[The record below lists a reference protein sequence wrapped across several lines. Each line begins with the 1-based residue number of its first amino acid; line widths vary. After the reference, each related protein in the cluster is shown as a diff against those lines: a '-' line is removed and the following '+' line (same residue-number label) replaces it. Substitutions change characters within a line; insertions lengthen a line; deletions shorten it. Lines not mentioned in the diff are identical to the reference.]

1 MLRLTT
7 GNPDMCRVDWARAH
21 GAGHTTRAEYQG
33 GCERSAPL
41 PASAQSARTR
51 IRKTRGTTRITPLT
65 FRYRIILPLPLAA
78 WVYRSE
84 KSVQAITSLLSAPW
98 EDKPDAAA
106 PFAEP
111 RKPRRF
117 QVRWWPW
124 PRERRQSISS
134 SVATARSGCQPSRR
148 GQLGDRRNGRSFGP
162 ESCTIG
168 QSQPG

>member
-41 PASAQSARTR
+41 PWPAESASIR
-51 IRKTRGTTRITPLT
+51 IRKISGTRITPLT
-65 FRYRIILPLPLAA
+65 FGYRIILPLPLAG

-84 KSVQAITSLLSAPW
+84 KSVQHITSFLSAPW

-124 PRERRQSISS
+124 PRERRQSRSS
-134 SVATARSGCQPSRR
+134 SVPAARSGRQPSCR

-162 ESCTIG
+162 GSCTIS